1 MKKDNI
7 HGQGRTV
14 TAALLLTVLNA
25 LPYGALIFAVFSG
38 RTGAGDGF
46 RWIAAA
52 AALLMFAATSASSV
66 FILLKY
72 GRARRES
79 VMAPLREIQS
89 AIGRFAEGSVYC
101 PPKLPEGSDPGI
113 IRLSASVDRLMRSVS
128 SLEEM
133 RQNFMSSVSHDMRT
147 PMTTITGF
155 IDCILDGAVTRDR
168 EEHYLRLI
176 KSEILRLS
184 RLVSSM
190 LDISRIQAGDRE
202 FTFSPF
208 NICENAKIIL
218 FSFENAIDAKKLD
231 VSFDAPRDDIFVM
244 ADSDAVYQVM
254 YNIIDNAVKFS
265 REGGKLEI
273 SVTEISAGTN
283 GSDPARKAVRF
294 SVYNDGE
301 GIAYEDQPFVFDR
314 FFKADRTRGLDKN
327 GVGLGMYISK
337 KIIDAH
343 GSELK
348 LESVPGVGCR
358 FYFDLRAAPE
368 RDVMPAASARAH
380 SYDNCQ
386 NR

>member
-1 MKKDNI
+1 MKKDHI
-7 HGQGRTV
+7 HGQGSIV
-14 TAALLLTVLNA
+14 PAALLLTAFNA
-25 LPYGALIFAVFSG
+25 LPYGALIFAVLSG
-38 RTGAGDGF
+38 RTGAVDGL
-46 RWIAAA
+46 RWVLSAAA
-52 AALLMFAATSASSV
+52 VVMFAVTSASSV
-66 FILLKY
+66 FILSRY
-72 GRARRES
+72 GKARRES
-79 VMAPLREIQS
+79 VLAPLREIQS
-89 AIGRFAEGSVYC
+89 AIGRFTEGAGYC
-101 PPKLPEGSDPGI
+101 PPKLPEGSDPAI
-113 IRLSASVDRLMRSVS
+113 ICLSASVDRLMRSVS

-202 FTFSPF
+202 FTFTPF

-218 FSFENAIDAKKLD
+218 FSFENAIDAKKLE
-231 VSFDAPRDDIFVM
+231 VSFDAPRDDMFVM
-244 ADSDAVYQVM
+244 ADSDAIYQVM

-273 SVTEISAGTN
+273 SVSENVGPAN
-283 GSDPARKAVRF
+283 GSVPAAKSVRF

-348 LESVPGVGCR
+348 LESVPGIGCR